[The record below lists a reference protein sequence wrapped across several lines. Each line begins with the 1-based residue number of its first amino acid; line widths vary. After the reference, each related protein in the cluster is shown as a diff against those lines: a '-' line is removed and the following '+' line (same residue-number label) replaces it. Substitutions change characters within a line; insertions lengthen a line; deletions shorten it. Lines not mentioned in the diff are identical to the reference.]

1 MNCSGFFRRST
12 WIAFALA
19 CAPSARAELLVGDA
33 GDQTPAAVLTYADSA
48 AGAATPLGSFS
59 TAAGNGIA
67 PLQDPSSLTFDP
79 LENVVY
85 VADFYGQAIR
95 VYRAGAVG
103 NVAPLRTLN
112 PSLLGQPRQVAL
124 STLHDELIIATGCCV
139 ITYGRYLSGTQAVP
153 SRYLPP
159 SYTPEGSST
168 RLNNPGGIVLRTS
181 SDEIIIPDTGN
192 GPNNTYFGVVLFF
205 PRSLTGNSSPYR
217 TLEGAQTLLGTSA
230 SHISQDEVHDEIYV
244 SSQDSATYP
253 YGLRISTFAG
263 SASGNVAPLR
273 SIGGDA
279 TQLED
284 IHQIF
289 YDDIS
294 ESLYVSV
301 GGENGVAPKVLV
313 FARGANGNVAPD
325 RTIIPNGASFSR
337 PEGLTVV
344 FDDLFHDSFE

>member
-1 MNCSGFFRRST
+1 MTSSRLICSAA
-12 WIAFALA
+12 IAFAVA
-19 CAPSARAELLVGDA
+19 CARLARAELLIGDY
-33 GDQTPAAVLTYADSA
+33 GDQTPAAVLTYADNA
-48 AGAATPLGSFS
+48 TGAAAPLGSFYS
-59 TAAGNGIA
+59 NAGNGAA
-67 PLQDPSSLTFDP
+67 PLQDPESLTFDP
-79 LENVVY
+79 IENTVY
-85 VADFYGQAIR
+85 VADFYGQAVR
-95 VYRAGAVG
+95 VYRAGASG
-103 NVAPLRTLN
+103 NAAPLRTLN
-112 PSLLGQPRQVAL
+112 PALLGQPRQVAL

-139 ITYGRYLSGTQAVP
+139 ITYGRYTYGTQAVP

-159 SYTPEGSST
+159 SYTAEGTNT
-168 RLNNPGGIVLRTS
+168 RLNNPGGIVLRAS
-181 SDEIIIPDTGN
+181 SDEIIVPDTGN

-244 SSQDSATYP
+244 TSQDSATFP
-253 YGLRISTFAG
+253 YGFRISTFAG

-273 SIGGDA
+273 SISGDA
-279 TQLED
+279 TQLAD

-294 ESLYVSV
+294 ESPYVSV

-344 FDDLFHDSFE
+344 FDDLFHDNFE